1 MKLTSCLLEL
11 AEKRGLNLQKGAV
24 DSVDILVQKEYFDTL
39 YDIAAIAL
47 GYPKIPLQTSF
58 LCCTSHLFS
67 LQNHFCQFRRSII
80 SLSQGTLLLDIL
92 QNDENI

>member
-24 DSVDILVQKEYFDTL
+24 DILVHMEYFDTL

-47 GYPKIPLQTSF
+47 GYPKIPLQTGF
-58 LCCTSHLFS
+58 PCCNTCDLVS
-67 LQNHFCQFRRSII
+67 LQNHFRQFR
-80 SLSQGTLLLDIL
+80 
-92 QNDENI
+92 

>member
-24 DSVDILVQKEYFDTL
+24 DILVHMEYFDTL

-47 GYPKIPLQTSF
+47 GYPKIPLQTGF
-58 LCCTSHLFS
+58 LCCNTCDLGS
-67 LQNHFCQFRRSII
+67 LQNHFRQFR
-80 SLSQGTLLLDIL
+80 
-92 QNDENI
+92 